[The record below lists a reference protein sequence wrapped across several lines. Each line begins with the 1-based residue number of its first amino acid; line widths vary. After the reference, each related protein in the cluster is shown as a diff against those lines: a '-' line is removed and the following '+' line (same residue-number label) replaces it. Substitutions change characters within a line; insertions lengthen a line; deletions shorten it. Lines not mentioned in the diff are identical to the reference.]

1 MRVRTVLLSGL
12 LALTACSDNIGRE
25 GTILPAGLR
34 LSEGD
39 VVFRRGGGFTSHA
52 VLMADNG
59 GVYSHVGIVADS
71 AGQLVVIHAVPG
83 EPDFEGDEDRV
94 KMERPADFFA
104 RMRAD
109 RGAVYRPL
117 DSIAALQAARRAV
130 AIYRRHTLFDHDY
143 DDSDTTALYCTELVV
158 HAYSKT
164 RRPMSGLSRHHLPL
178 VGFEADC
185 VLPSDILHCKDFKLI
200 TSF

>member
-34 LSEGD
+34 LSVGD

-71 AGQLVVIHAVPG
+71 GG
-83 EPDFEGDEDRV
+83 
-94 KMERPADFFA
+94 
-104 RMRAD
+104 
-109 RGAVYRPL
+109 
-117 DSIAALQAARRAV
+117 
-130 AIYRRHTLFDHDY
+130 
-143 DDSDTTALYCTELVV
+143 
-158 HAYSKT
+158 
-164 RRPMSGLSRHHLPL
+164 HL
-178 VGFEADC
+178 
-185 VLPSDILHCKDFKLI
+185 
-200 TSF
+200 